1 MVRLTPVRWTRAPA
15 CVTVT
20 IARTTPGSPDSV
32 GCMILP
38 ERQKPKLYGRQ
49 GVALQVP
56 RDEEPRLRYP
66 RTAPVPPKTLQDAV
80 AWSSWAMRSVATG
93 VIDARTAHE
102 IGYLVNA
109 FKASLEKADL
119 LDELRPSLPT

>member
-1 MVRLTPVRWTRAPA
+1 
-15 CVTVT
+15 
-20 IARTTPGSPDSV
+20 
-32 GCMILP
+32 MILP

-119 LDELRPSLPT
+119 LDELRELRGQVDTLKRLRAS

>member
-1 MVRLTPVRWTRAPA
+1 M
-15 CVTVT
+15 T

-32 GCMILP
+32 GCTILP
-38 ERQKPKLYGRQ
+38 VRQKPKLYGPQ

-66 RTAPVPPKTLQDAV
+66 RTAPVPPKTLHDAV

-119 LDELRPSLPT
+119 LDELRGQVDALKRLRAS